1 MLCFDFVDFALL
13 DSLMTGPLAVKPL
26 GSFPLPLVLVVLVLV
41 SPLPLECFQ
50 SQSPLVQS
58 QPLEFSLLGSLFFY

>member
-1 MLCFDFVDFALL
+1 MLCFDFVDSALL

-26 GSFPLPLVLVVLVLV
+26 GSFPSPLVLVVLVLV

-50 SQSPLVQS
+50 FQSPLVPP
-58 QPLEFSLLGSLFFY
+58 QPLVLQPLVSLFFY